1 MITRVQN
8 YFIRHAQNCVGSL
21 GTMSRQPL
29 ATALTIAVIG
39 IALAMPAAMNIL
51 VQNARAVTSAWD
63 NIRDFSVYMTPG
75 TGTEDAERLKEE
87 LSGLNLVES
96 VRFITAEQALLDF
109 QNDPGFAAVISAL
122 DENPLPHTLIVR
134 PDADATPESLEK
146 LGDSLVQRDDIDLV
160 KLDTQWLARLNAFL
174 DICRR
179 GVMIAAAM
187 LLGAVII
194 IVGNTIRLDIQ
205 NRRQQIE
212 VSKLLGASDA
222 FVRRPF
228 LYLGFWYGIFGGIF
242 ALLLLGAT
250 LLLLDDS
257 VQRLIG
263 LYDSSFE
270 PRGIDRN
277 AMLAVL
283 AGGLVAGL
291 GGAWSAVARHLAAIQ
306 PKV

>member
-39 IALAMPAAMNIL
+39 IALAMPAAMNVL

-75 TGTEDAERLKEE
+75 TGTKDAERLKEE

-146 LGDSLVQRDDIDLV
+146 LGDKLVQRDDIDLV
-160 KLDTQWLARLNAFL
+160 KLDTEWLTRLNAFL

-242 ALLLLGAT
+242 ALMLLGAA
-250 LLLLDDS
+250 LLLLNDP

-263 LYDSSFE
+263 LYDSAFE
-270 PRGIDRN
+270 PSGIDRN
-277 AMLAVL
+277 AVLAVL